1 MAEPARRFVPTDIEL
16 SDPAQDFFG
25 WNYRA
30 RNLATAIALP
40 VRPTPFTLGIEGD
53 WGSGKTSFIN
63 LALAYLGEPQ
73 RGPAPAKDTPL
84 ADRLVAYH
92 HHFGGIFRRLP
103 PSRVY
108 LIKFDSWVFTQAEAD
123 VDYLFPLY
131 VVQVLRDYLL
141 AGGRL
146 KPDAPEAGLAAR
158 MARVLPRVG
167 QGLTK
172 IGQGL
177 ADIALPGAGK
187 VIEGIRFLAEAGAE
201 DGGAAALADIGPMLA
216 QLVHFKPDF
225 LELVDALLAPDDE
238 QRRALEK
245 GAALKPPYNRLLVVV
260 DDLDRVPPVTAVN
273 ITEKIKLFMDVPGC
287 IFVLA
292 ADLQVIQQGLERKL
306 GKAVSEAEG
315 KNYLDKIVKIQYQ
328 VPQLSRAQVTEILV
342 QPEYQLFN
350 LAFVRDG
357 VCDPGV
363 VDLFFAFPMI
373 AGNPRSLKRVLN
385 TFDFAMLV
393 LLGTDD
399 DPRPDESF
407 RRLALDL
414 LDQYDDQARRRF
426 MRWLAHQEPAA
437 RLDSALAES
446 AGLLN
451 ALQDR
456 ARAAESGRDEN
467 LVAFIG
473 ALTKRPFAIG
483 DWQAVLSLSSPAA
496 EAGFRRDLPP
506 AGGASPA

>member
-1 MAEPARRFVPTDIEL
+1 MADPTRRFVTTDVEL

-63 LALAYLGEPQ
+63 LELSHLGEPQ
-73 RGPAPAKDTPL
+73 PRATPAKDTPL

-92 HHFGGIFRRLP
+92 HKFGGIFRRLP
-103 PSRVY
+103 PSRIY
-108 LIKFDSWVFTQAEAD
+108 LLKFDSWVFTQSEAD

-141 AGGRL
+141 ASKRL
-146 KPDAPEAGLAAR
+146 KADAPEASLASR

-167 QGLTK
+167 KGLTTL
-172 IGQGL
+172 GQGL

-187 VIEGIRFLAEAGAE
+187 VIEGLRYLAEAGDEEKHAG
-201 DGGAAALADIGPMLA
+201 DMGSDLGPMLA
-216 QLVHFKPDF
+216 QLVRFKPDF
-225 LELVDALLAPDDE
+225 LGLVDALLAPDEE
-238 QRRALEK
+238 QRQALDK
-245 GAALKPPYNRLLVVV
+245 GPALKPPYNRLLVVV
-260 DDLDRVPPVTAVN
+260 DDLDRVPPLTAVN

-306 GKAVSEAEG
+306 GKAVSEEEG

-328 VPQLSRAQVTEILV
+328 VPQLSRTQVREILL

-363 VDLFFAFPMI
+363 VNLIFAFPMI

-399 DPRPDESF
+399 DPQPDESF

-426 MRWLAHQEPAA
+426 MAWLAHQDPAA
-437 RLDSALAES
+437 RLDDALAES
-446 AGLLN
+446 GGLCD

-456 ARAAESGRDEN
+456 ARLAEKGADEN
-467 LVAFIG
+467 LNAFIAEVG
-473 ALTKRPFAIG
+473 KRRFTIA
-483 DWQAVLSLSSPAA
+483 DWQAVSSLSSPVPKT
-496 EAGFRRDLPP
+496 GIRHDL
-506 AGGASPA
+506 

>member
-1 MAEPARRFVPTDIEL
+1 MAETPRRFVTTDVEL

-63 LALAYLGEPQ
+63 LALSHLGEPQ
-73 RGPAPAKDTPL
+73 PRATVAKDTPL

-92 HHFGGIFRRLP
+92 HKFGGIFRRLP
-103 PSRVY
+103 PSRIY
-108 LIKFDSWVFTQAEAD
+108 LLKFDSWVFTQAEAD

-141 AGGRL
+141 AAGRL
-146 KPDAPEAGLAAR
+146 KADAPEAGLARR
-158 MARVLPRVG
+158 MAHVLPRVG
-167 QGLTK
+167 KGLTTL
-172 IGQGL
+172 GQGL

-187 VIEGIRFLAEAGAE
+187 VIEGIRYLAEAGE
-201 DGGAAALADIGPMLA
+201 DDKPGGDLGPMLA
-216 QLVHFKPDF
+216 QLVRFKPDF
-225 LELVDALLAPDDE
+225 LGLVDALLAPDAD
-238 QRRALEK
+238 QRAALDK
-245 GAALKPPYNRLLVVV
+245 GAALKPPYNRLLLVV
-260 DDLDRVPPVTAVN
+260 DDLDRVPPLTAVN

-287 IFVLA
+287 IFILA
-292 ADLQVIQQGLERKL
+292 ADLQVIQQGLEKKL
-306 GKAVSEAEG
+306 GKAVSEEEG

-328 VPQLSRAQVTEILV
+328 VPQLSRAQVREILH

-363 VDLFFAFPMI
+363 VDLILAFPMI

-399 DPRPDESF
+399 DPHPDESF

-426 MRWLAHQEPAA
+426 MTWLAHQDPAA
-437 RLDSALAES
+437 RLDGALTQS
-446 AGLLN
+446 GRLVD

-456 ARAAESGRDEN
+456 ARLAEKGPDEN
-467 LVAFIG
+467 LNAFVVE
-473 ALTKRPFAIG
+473 LVKRPFTIA
-483 DWQAVLSLSSPAA
+483 DWQAVSSLSSPAPKD
-496 EAGFRRDLPP
+496 GIRHDI
-506 AGGASPA
+506 

>member
-1 MAEPARRFVPTDIEL
+1 MAEPTRRFITTDVEL

-25 WNYRA
+25 WNARA

-53 WGSGKTSFIN
+53 WGSGKTSFLN
-63 LALAYLGEPQ
+63 LALSYLGEPQ
-73 RGPAPAKDTPL
+73 PGPAAARDTPL
-84 ADRLVAYH
+84 ADRLVVYH

-103 PSRVY
+103 PSRIY

-141 AGGRL
+141 ASGRL
-146 KPDAPEAGLAAR
+146 KSDAPEAGLASR

-167 QGLTK
+167 QGLSML
-172 IGQGL
+172 GQGL

-187 VIEGIRFLAEAGAE
+187 VIEGIRYLAEGSAE
-201 DGGAAALADIGPMLA
+201 ERAAVRPADIGPMLA

-225 LELVDALLAPDDE
+225 LHLVDTLLDPDEE
-238 QRRALEK
+238 QCRAIEK
-245 GAALKPPYNRLLVVV
+245 SAALKPPYNRLLVVV
-260 DDLDRVPPVTAVN
+260 DDLDRVPPLTAVN

-287 IFVLA
+287 IFMLA
-292 ADLQVIQQGLERKL
+292 ADLQVIQQGLEKKL
-306 GKAVSEAEG
+306 GKAISEAEG

-328 VPQLSRAQVTEILV
+328 VPQLSRAQVREILL

-350 LAFVRDG
+350 LAFVHNG
-357 VCDPGV
+357 ACDPAV
-363 VDLFFAFPMI
+363 VDLIFAFPMI

-399 DPRPDESF
+399 DPKPDESF

-426 MRWLAHQEPAA
+426 MLWLAHQEAAA
-437 RLDSALAES
+437 RLDRALADS
-446 AGLLN
+446 AGLLD

-456 ARAAESGRDEN
+456 ARAAEKGPDEN
-467 LVAFIG
+467 LIAFIT
-473 ALTKRPFAIG
+473 ALAKRPFTIL
-483 DWQAVLSLSSPAA
+483 DWQAVSSLSSPAT
-496 EAGFRRDLPP
+496 GTFRRDQLPP
-506 AGGASPA
+506 GGTGPA